1 MDSICLLLINCKRS
15 GFSCLQQDEML
26 NIFLWRIICYIMS
39 IYVKEV
45 LLLPEIARFYGIII
59 KMFFKPKEHEPSH
72 VHALYGEYVGTFN
85 IITGEMIEGDLPLK
99 AQNLVREWL
108 SLYSS
113 ELQRMWKDQVITK
126 LPPLV

>member
-1 MDSICLLLINCKRS
+1 MYFFGVLYVNICKGGAKGL
-15 GFSCLQQDEML
+15 
-26 NIFLWRIICYIMS
+26 
-39 IYVKEV
+39 
-45 LLLPEIARFYGIII
+45 
-59 KMFFKPKEHEPSH
+59 EPSP

-85 IITGEMIEGDLPLK
+85 IVTGEMIEGDLPLK

-108 SLYSS
+108 SIYSS